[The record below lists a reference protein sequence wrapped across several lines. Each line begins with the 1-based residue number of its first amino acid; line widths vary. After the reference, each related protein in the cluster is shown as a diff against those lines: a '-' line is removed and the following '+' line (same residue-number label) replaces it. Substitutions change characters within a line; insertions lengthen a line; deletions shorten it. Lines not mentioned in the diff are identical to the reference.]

1 MSFFLGSKNKISLWQ
16 VNRWRGFKEK
26 KESNSQRSLPVKVFS
41 DALNAL
47 ELAKLLVNCLK
58 SIENQVKELFTFHEE
73 AKESQ
78 IKVTESLEFM
88 SAKFDDL
95 EKEIKE
101 KDEKINQLEKAIK
114 NLVRKQKSL
123 SSDIDN
129 LGQYSQQNCLVLHG
143 VNESN
148 NKNTNKILR
157 KTFSEE
163 VGVEIKED
171 GLDRS
176 HRLGKPKRKDNEP
189 WPIIVRFACYA
200 VRIEI
205 FMNKRKL
212 KGKWLLITESLTSS
226 LMQLLGEAQKKY
238 GVRNVWT
245 CHDGCV
251 MVKENNKVFKAKLW
265 KQQS

>member
-26 KESNSQRSLPVKVFS
+26 KESNSRRSLPVKVFS

-95 EKEIKE
+95 EKEIKK
-101 KDEKINQLEKAIK
+101 KDGKINQLEKTIE
-114 NLVRKQKSL
+114 NLVEKQKTL
-123 SSDIDN
+123 SSEIDG
-129 LGQYSQQNCLVLHG
+129 LEQYSRRNCLVLNG

-148 NKNTNKILR
+148 
-157 KTFSEE
+157 EE
-163 VGVEIKED
+163 VGVKIKED
-171 GLDRS
+171 DLDRS
-176 HRLGKPKRKDNEP
+176 HRLGKPKRKDNKP
-189 WPIIVRFACYA
+189 WPIIVKFARYA

>member
-1 MSFFLGSKNKISLWQ
+1 
-16 VNRWRGFKEK
+16 
-26 KESNSQRSLPVKVFS
+26 
-41 DALNAL
+41 
-47 ELAKLLVNCLK
+47 
-58 SIENQVKELFTFHEE
+58 
-73 AKESQ
+73 
-78 IKVTESLEFM
+78 M

-148 NKNTNKILR
+148 NKNINKILR

-189 WPIIVRFACYA
+189 
-200 VRIEI
+200 
-205 FMNKRKL
+205 
-212 KGKWLLITESLTSS
+212 
-226 LMQLLGEAQKKY
+226 
-238 GVRNVWT
+238 
-245 CHDGCV
+245 
-251 MVKENNKVFKAKLW
+251 
-265 KQQS
+265 